1 MHALKPLLK
10 HWLQLQCKMIHEC
23 SLGLLV
29 QQEPNTTQVLA
40 TWPDSITDSAAIDT
54 AQGVLTEERM
64 QLHKADDNSV
74 YLGYPVKV
82 RNELWGTLVLKLSRY
97 DSGNMQAVL
106 RLLEWG
112 LTWLQFIVY
121 EYDTYIERA
130 LLAKTDSDKP
140 DGTVSF
146 DGNTSLQSLNLI
158 TAALKEPSST
168 MSAIAIVNFIA
179 SHFGLDR
186 VSLGLLQGNNIQLG
200 AVSFSADFDPR
211 TLPMQCI
218 RDAMQ
223 EAATQRQDMHLSK
236 TAPDSEDE
244 ICLNH
249 RRLLESHQLNSCHSF
264 VLRSDGKIVG
274 VLTAENAK
282 TQTIDRE
289 TQVFIEHCQ
298 QPLAKI
304 FYLHQVGKNS
314 IFGIVKQRF
323 IGLATRIFGAQ
334 HPVERV
340 FFACIAILFVA
351 LFLPGDFYISNN
363 AAVESTNKHLLVSP
377 YDGFIGEIH
386 TRPGDSV
393 EQDQLLAKLKD
404 DELNLE
410 RRKLSSQLQ
419 QFHLE
424 YDNALANG
432 NRAQAAIV
440 NAQVEQSR
448 IELRLVEQKLER
460 VQLKSPITGI
470 VVSDDISQSLGA
482 PIKQGDVLFEIA
494 DSSDYRISLFVDERD
509 VAYLN
514 QRQSGQ
520 LTLKSMPGEALEI
533 TIERITPLSEVR
545 DGRNY
550 FRVDANFT
558 STPNHLR
565 PGMTGSARIFVE
577 RRAMG
582 WIWFHD
588 IWHWLRITFWF

>member
-29 QQEPNTTQVLA
+29 QQQPNTTQVVA

-54 AQGVLTEERM
+54 AQGTLTEERM
-64 QLHKADDNSV
+64 QLHKADDNTV

-82 RNELWGTLVLKLSRY
+82 RNELWGTLVLKLSSY
-97 DSGNMQAVL
+97 DRANMQAVL

-130 LLAKTDSDKP
+130 LLAKTDGDKT
-140 DGTVSF
+140 GTEPF
-146 DGNTSLQSLNLI
+146 DSNASLQSLNLI
-158 TAALKEPSST
+158 SAALKEQSSAT
-168 MSAIAIVNFIA
+168 SAIAIVNFIA

-186 VSLGLLQGNNIQLG
+186 VSLGLLQGKDIQLK

-223 EAATQRQDMHLSK
+223 EAATQRQDIHFIK
-236 TAPDSEDE
+236 TAPESADE
-244 ICLNH
+244 IHLNH

-274 VLTAENAK
+274 TLTAENAK

-289 TQVFIEHCQ
+289 TQVFIEHCLQ
-298 QPLAKI
+298 SLAKI
-304 FYLHQVGKNS
+304 FYLHRAAKNS
-314 IFGIVKQRF
+314 ITSIIKQRF
-323 IGLATRIFGAQ
+323 MTLATRVFGAQ

-340 FFACIAILFVA
+340 FFACIAVIVVA
-351 LFLPGDFYISNN
+351 LFLPGDYYITNN

-386 TRPGDSV
+386 ARPGDSV
-393 EQDQLLAKLKD
+393 EQHQLLAKLKD

-410 RRKLSSQLQ
+410 RRKLSSELQ
-419 QFHLE
+419 QLHLE

-440 NAQVEQSR
+440 NAQIEQSR

-460 VQLKSPITGI
+460 VQLKSPISGI
-470 VVSDDISQSLGA
+470 IVSDDISQSLGA

-494 DSSDYRISLFVDERD
+494 DSSDYRISLFVDERN
-509 VAYLN
+509 VAYLK
-514 QRQSGQ
+514 QHQSGK
-520 LTLKSMPGEALEI
+520 LTLKSMPGETLAI
-533 TIERITPLSEVR
+533 TVERITPLSEVR

-550 FRVDANFT
+550 FRVDADFS
-558 STPNHLR
+558 STPSHLR

-577 RRAMG
+577 RRALG